1 MHQFLGCVPTAQLL
15 CCHVQGNTD
24 DRPARNPRA
33 FDENNAVRL
42 YDETKRIL
50 THKVRTATLVAHCGA
65 GRLDVKEER
74 MTIQLLPLLQVKEF
88 DPDTKFL

>member
-1 MHQFLGCVPTAQLL
+1 MLCTDCLTALFL
-15 CCHVQGNTD
+15 QGNTE

-50 THKVRTATLVAHCGA
+50 THKVRMTTLSAFCAA
-65 GRLDVKEER
+65 GYKRSRKHA
-74 MTIQLLPLLQVKEF
+74 
-88 DPDTKFL
+88 